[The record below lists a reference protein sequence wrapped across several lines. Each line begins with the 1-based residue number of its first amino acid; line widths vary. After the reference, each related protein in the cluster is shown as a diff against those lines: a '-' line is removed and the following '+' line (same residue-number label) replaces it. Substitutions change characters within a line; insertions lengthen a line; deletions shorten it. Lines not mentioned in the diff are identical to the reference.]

1 MSNSGTPSSVSFEI
15 RRLMTLP
22 NRISARTG
30 VGLLA
35 APILVLLVLV
45 VFLPPDGAERATWAQ
60 FIGRFHPLVVHLPI
74 ALILLVPV
82 MELVGRD
89 QRFPY
94 LRASAPFVLVLALIS
109 GIVAS
114 LLGWCLGRSGGFSGP
129 LVTQHMWGGA
139 SLITLCW
146 LCWVMRGRGGR
157 LEVVYW
163 IALGAAVGAVAW
175 TGYRGGQ
182 ISLGE
187 NHLTEYLPGA
197 FRKLLGVA
205 ARTATDPAIGGGT
218 TFYGARIQPIFAVH
232 CLTCHSSAKRKS
244 GLRLDNYAAVMHGG
258 KHGAIVK
265 AGDLRGSD
273 LFRRIT
279 LSPTD
284 DNFMPKEGKP
294 PLSLD
299 QVKLIELWI
308 AGGASGTASL
318 DSIKGAPDSASSVR
332 AEVTFEKI
340 DFAEVAKHRAE
351 IASTVAMLQQRFPN
365 VLDYESRGSADLTVS
380 ALVMGD
386 KFKDDDLAALTPLS
400 KNIVMADFS
409 RTAIT
414 DRSAPI
420 LAGMKR
426 LRTLRLAHTRIGDL
440 TVRSLTSLDQLES
453 LSVFDTAVTPAAL
466 PDLARLPKLRRLYVG
481 QTVVSAAGS
490 NALKEKLLF

>member
-1 MSNSGTPSSVSFEI
+1 
-15 RRLMTLP
+15 MTLP
-22 NRISARTG
+22 NRLSASTG

-35 APILVLLVLV
+35 APILVLLALL
-45 VFLPPDGAERATWAQ
+45 VFLPPDGTERAAWAQ

-94 LRASAPFVLVLALIS
+94 LRASAPFVLVLALIG
-109 GIVAS
+109 GIFAS
-114 LLGWCLGRSGGFSGP
+114 LLGWCLGRTGGFSGP

-146 LCWVMRGRGGR
+146 LCWVLHGRGGR
-157 LEVVYW
+157 FEVIYW
-163 IALGAAVGAVAW
+163 IALWAAVGAGAW

-187 NHLTEYLPGA
+187 DLLTQHMPGA
-197 FRKLLGVA
+197 FRKLLGVPAGTA
-205 ARTATDPAIGGGT
+205 ADPTIGGGT
-218 TFYGARIQPIFAVH
+218 TFYGARIQPIFTRN
-232 CLTCHSSAKRKS
+232 CLTCHSREKRKA
-244 GLRLDNYAAVMHGG
+244 GLRLDTYAGIMRGG
-258 KHGAIVK
+258 KRGAIVK

-279 LSPTD
+279 LPSTD
-284 DNFMPKEGKP
+284 DNFMPKGGKP
-294 PLSLD
+294 PLSPD

-308 AGGASGTASL
+308 ADGASGIASL
-318 DSIKGAPDSASSVR
+318 ESIKGAPADVESSVR
-332 AEVTFEKI
+332 AEVTFGVI
-340 DFAEVAKHRAE
+340 DFAEVAKRRAE
-351 IASTVAMLQQRFPN
+351 IASTLATLQQRFPN
-365 VLDYESRGSADLTVS
+365 VLEFESRGSADLMVN

-409 RTAIT
+409 RTDIT
-414 DRSAPI
+414 DRSAPV

-426 LRTLRLAHTRIGDL
+426 LRTLRLMHTRIGDL
-440 TVRSLTSLDQLES
+440 TVRSLTNLDQLES
-453 LSVFDTAVTPAAL
+453 LSLFDTAVTPAAL
-466 PDLARLPKLRRLYVG
+466 PALARLPKLQRLYVG
-481 QTVVSAAGS
+481 QTAIKATGS

>member
-1 MSNSGTPSSVSFEI
+1 
-15 RRLMTLP
+15 MTLP
-22 NRISARTG
+22 NRLSASTG

-35 APILVLLVLV
+35 APILVLLALL
-45 VFLPPDGAERATWAQ
+45 VFLPPDGTERAAWAQ

-94 LRASAPFVLVLALIS
+94 LRASAPFVLVLALIG
-109 GIVAS
+109 GIFAS

-146 LCWVMRGRGGR
+146 LCWVLHGRGGR
-157 LEVVYW
+157 FEVIYW
-163 IALGAAVGAVAW
+163 IALWAAVGAAAW

-187 NHLTEYLPGA
+187 DLLTQHMPGA
-197 FRKLLGVA
+197 FRKLLGVPA
-205 ARTATDPAIGGGT
+205 GTATDPTIGGGT
-218 TFYGARIQPIFAVH
+218 TFYGARIQPIFTRNCV
-232 CLTCHSSAKRKS
+232 TCHSREKRKA
-244 GLRLDNYAAVMHGG
+244 GLRLDTYAGIMRGG
-258 KHGAIVK
+258 KRGAIVK

-279 LSPTD
+279 LPSTD
-284 DNFMPKEGKP
+284 DNFMPKGGKP
-294 PLSLD
+294 PLSPD

-308 AGGASGTASL
+308 ADGASGVASL
-318 DSIKGAPDSASSVR
+318 ESIKGAPADVESSVR
-332 AEVTFEKI
+332 AEVTFGVI
-340 DFAEVAKHRAE
+340 DFAEVAKRRAE
-351 IASTVAMLQQRFPN
+351 IASTLATLQQRFPN
-365 VLDYESRGSADLTVS
+365 VLEFESRGSADLMVN

-409 RTAIT
+409 RTDIT
-414 DRSAPI
+414 DRSAPV
-420 LAGMKR
+420 LARMKR
-426 LRTLRLAHTRIGDL
+426 LRTLRLMHTRIGDL
-440 TVRSLTSLDQLES
+440 TVRSLTNLDQLES

-466 PDLARLPKLRRLYVG
+466 PAWARLPKLQRLYVG
-481 QTVVSAAGS
+481 QTAITATGS
-490 NALKEKLLF
+490 HALKEKLLF

>member
-1 MSNSGTPSSVSFEI
+1 
-15 RRLMTLP
+15 MTLP
-22 NRISARTG
+22 NRLSASTG

-35 APILVLLVLV
+35 APILVLLVLL
-45 VFLPPDGAERATWAQ
+45 VFLPPDGTERAAWAQ

-94 LRASAPFVLVLALIS
+94 LRASAPFVLVLALIG

-129 LVTQHMWGGA
+129 LVTQHMWSGA

-146 LCWVMRGRGGR
+146 LCWVLRGRGGR
-157 LEVVYW
+157 LEVIYW

-187 NHLTEYLPGA
+187 NHLTQHMPGA
-197 FRKLLGVA
+197 FRKLLGVRA
-205 ARTATDPAIGGGT
+205 STATDPAIGGAT
-218 TFYGARIQPIFAVH
+218 TFYGVRIQPIFTRN
-232 CLTCHSSAKRKS
+232 CLACHSPEKRKA
-244 GLRLDNYAAVMHGG
+244 GLRLDNYAGIMRGG
-258 KHGAIVK
+258 KHGAVVK

-273 LFRRIT
+273 LFHRIT
-279 LSPTD
+279 LSSTD
-284 DNFMPKEGKP
+284 DNFMPKGGKP
-294 PLSLD
+294 PLSPD

-308 AGGASGTASL
+308 ADGASGTTSL
-318 DSIKGAPDSASSVR
+318 DSIKGAPAGVESSVR
-332 AEVTFEKI
+332 TEVTFGKI
-340 DFAEVAKHRAE
+340 DFAEVAKRRAE
-351 IASTVAMLQQRFPN
+351 VASTLATLQQRFPN
-365 VLDYESRGSADLTVS
+365 VLDYESRGSADLVVN

-386 KFKDDDLAALTPLS
+386 KFNDDDLAALTPLS

-414 DRSAPI
+414 DRSAPV
-420 LAGMKR
+420 LARMKR
-426 LRTLRLAHTRIGDL
+426 LHTLRLMHTRIGDV
-440 TVRSLTSLDQLES
+440 TVRSLTNLDQLES

-466 PDLARLPKLRRLYVG
+466 PALARLPKLQRVYVG
-481 QTVVSAAGS
+481 QTAITATGS
-490 NALKEKLLF
+490 NAVKGKLLF

>member
-1 MSNSGTPSSVSFEI
+1 
-15 RRLMTLP
+15 MTRP
-22 NRISARTG
+22 DRISARTG

-35 APILVLLVLV
+35 APILVMLVLL
-45 VFLPPDGAERATWAQ
+45 VFLPPDGTERAAWAQ

-82 MELVGRD
+82 MEVVGRD
-89 QRFPY
+89 RRFPY

-114 LLGWCLGRSGGFSGP
+114 ILGWCLARSGGFSGP

-139 SLITLCW
+139 SLITLGW
-146 LCWVMRGRGGR
+146 LCSVSRGRGGR
-157 LEVVYW
+157 LRVIYP
-163 IALGAAVGAVAW
+163 IALAAAVGAVAW

-187 NHLTEYLPGA
+187 HHLTEYMPGA
-197 FRKLLGVA
+197 IRKLLGVPA
-205 ARTATDPAIGGGT
+205 STATDPAIGGGN
-218 TFYGARIQPIFAVH
+218 TFYGARIQPILAGH
-232 CLTCHSSAKRKS
+232 CLTCHSPEKRKA
-244 GLRLDNYAAVMHGG
+244 GLRLDDYVEVMRGG
-258 KHGAIVK
+258 KHGAVVK

-294 PLSLD
+294 PLSPD

-318 DSIKGAPDSASSVR
+318 DSIKGAPAGSESSMR

-340 DFAEVAKHRAE
+340 DFAEAAKHRSE
-351 IASTVAMLQQRFPN
+351 IAPTLATLQQRFPN
-365 VLDYESRGSADLTVS
+365 VLDYESRGSADLVVN

-386 KFKDDDLAALTPLS
+386 RFKDDDLAALAPLS
-400 KNIVMADFS
+400 TFIVMADFS

-426 LRTLRLAHTRIGDL
+426 LRMLRLMHTRIGDL
-440 TVRSLTSLDQLES
+440 TVQALAGLDQLES
-453 LSVFDTAVTPAAL
+453 LSVFDTDVTPAAL
-466 PDLARLPKLRRLYVG
+466 PALERLPNLRRLYAG
-481 QTVVSAAGS
+481 QTKISTAGA
-490 NALKEKLLF
+490 NGLKAKLLF

>member
-1 MSNSGTPSSVSFEI
+1 
-15 RRLMTLP
+15 MTLP
-22 NRISARTG
+22 NRLSASTG

-35 APILVLLVLV
+35 APILVLLALL
-45 VFLPPDGAERATWAQ
+45 VFLPPDGTERAAWAQ

-94 LRASAPFVLVLALIS
+94 LRASAPFVLVLALIG
-109 GIVAS
+109 GIFAS
-114 LLGWCLGRSGGFSGP
+114 LLGWCLGRTGGFSGP

-146 LCWVMRGRGGR
+146 LCWVLHGRGGR
-157 LEVVYW
+157 FEVIYW
-163 IALGAAVGAVAW
+163 IALWAAVGAGAW

-187 NHLTEYLPGA
+187 DLLTQHMPGA
-197 FRKLLGVA
+197 FRKLLGVPAGTA
-205 ARTATDPAIGGGT
+205 ADPTIGGGT
-218 TFYGARIQPIFAVH
+218 TFYGARIQPIFTRN
-232 CLTCHSSAKRKS
+232 CLTCHSREKRKA
-244 GLRLDNYAAVMHGG
+244 GLRLDTYAGIMRGG
-258 KHGAIVK
+258 KRGAIVK

-279 LSPTD
+279 LPSTD
-284 DNFMPKEGKP
+284 DNFMPKGGKP
-294 PLSLD
+294 PLSPD

-308 AGGASGTASL
+308 ADGASGIASL
-318 DSIKGAPDSASSVR
+318 ESIKGAPADVESSVR
-332 AEVTFEKI
+332 AEVTFGVI
-340 DFAEVAKHRAE
+340 DFAEVAKRRAE
-351 IASTVAMLQQRFPN
+351 IASTLATLQQRFPN
-365 VLDYESRGSADLTVS
+365 VLEFESRGSADLMVN

-386 KFKDDDLAALTPLS
+386 KFKDDGLAALTPLS

-409 RTAIT
+409 RTDIT
-414 DRSAPI
+414 DRSAPV

-426 LRTLRLAHTRIGDL
+426 LRTLRLMHTRIGDL
-440 TVRSLTSLDQLES
+440 TVRSLTNLDQLES
-453 LSVFDTAVTPAAL
+453 LSLFDTAVTPAAL
-466 PDLARLPKLRRLYVG
+466 PALARLPKLQRLYVG
-481 QTVVSAAGS
+481 QTAIKATGS

>member
-1 MSNSGTPSSVSFEI
+1 
-15 RRLMTLP
+15 MTLP
-22 NRISARTG
+22 NRLSASTG

-35 APILVLLVLV
+35 APILVLLVLL
-45 VFLPPDGAERATWAQ
+45 VFLPPDGTERSAWAQ

-82 MELVGRD
+82 MELVGRH

-94 LRASAPFVLVLALIS
+94 LRASAPFVLVLALVG

-129 LVTQHMWGGA
+129 LVTQHMWSGA
-139 SLITLCW
+139 CLITLCW
-146 LCWVMRGRGGR
+146 LCWVLRGRGGR
-157 LEVVYW
+157 LEVIYW
-163 IALGAAVGAVAW
+163 IVLGAAVGAVAW

-187 NHLTEYLPGA
+187 NHLTQHMPGA
-197 FRKLLGVA
+197 FRKLLGVPA
-205 ARTATDPAIGGGT
+205 STATDPAIGGGN
-218 TFYGARIQPIFAVH
+218 TFYGARIQPIFTRN
-232 CLTCHSSAKRKS
+232 CLACHSPEKRKA
-244 GLRLDNYAAVMHGG
+244 GLRLDNYAGIMRGG
-258 KHGAIVK
+258 KHGAVVK

-279 LSPTD
+279 LSSTD
-284 DNFMPKEGKP
+284 DNFMPKGGKP
-294 PLSLD
+294 PLSPD

-308 AGGASGTASL
+308 ADGASGTASL
-318 DSIKGAPDSASSVR
+318 DSIKGAPAGVESSVR
-332 AEVTFEKI
+332 AEVTFGKI
-340 DFAEVAKHRAE
+340 DFAEVAKRRADV
-351 IASTVAMLQQRFPN
+351 ASTLATLQQRFPN
-365 VLDYESRGSADLTVS
+365 VLDYESRGSANLVVN

-414 DRSAPI
+414 DYSAPV

-426 LRTLRLAHTRIGDL
+426 LRTLRLMHTRIGDL
-440 TVRSLTSLDQLES
+440 TVRSLTDLDQLES
-453 LSVFDTAVTPAAL
+453 LNVFDTAVTPAAL
-466 PDLARLPKLRRLYVG
+466 PALARLPKLQRVYVG
-481 QTVVSAAGS
+481 QTAITATGS
-490 NALKEKLLF
+490 NAVKGKLLF

>member
-1 MSNSGTPSSVSFEI
+1 
-15 RRLMTLP
+15 MTLP
-22 NRISARTG
+22 NRLSASTG

-35 APILVLLVLV
+35 APILVLLALL
-45 VFLPPDGAERATWAQ
+45 VFLPPDGTERAAWAQ

-94 LRASAPFVLVLALIS
+94 LRASAPFVLVLALIG
-109 GIVAS
+109 GIFAS
-114 LLGWCLGRSGGFSGP
+114 LLGWCLGRTGGFSGP

-146 LCWVMRGRGGR
+146 LCWVLHGRGGR
-157 LEVVYW
+157 FEVIYW
-163 IALGAAVGAVAW
+163 IALWAAVGAGAW

-187 NHLTEYLPGA
+187 DLLTQHMPGA
-197 FRKLLGVA
+197 FRKLLGVPAGTA
-205 ARTATDPAIGGGT
+205 ADPTIGGGT
-218 TFYGARIQPIFAVH
+218 TFYGARIQPIFTRN
-232 CLTCHSSAKRKS
+232 CLTCHSREKRKA
-244 GLRLDNYAAVMHGG
+244 GLRLDTYAGIMRGG
-258 KHGAIVK
+258 KRGAIVK

-279 LSPTD
+279 LPSTD
-284 DNFMPKEGKP
+284 DNFMPKGGKP
-294 PLSLD
+294 PLSPD

-308 AGGASGTASL
+308 ADGASGIASL
-318 DSIKGAPDSASSVR
+318 ESIKGAPADVESSVR
-332 AEVTFEKI
+332 AEVTFGVI
-340 DFAEVAKHRAE
+340 DFAEVAKRRAE
-351 IASTVAMLQQRFPN
+351 IASTLATLQQRFPN
-365 VLDYESRGSADLTVS
+365 VLEFESRGSADLMVN

-409 RTAIT
+409 RTDIT
-414 DRSAPI
+414 DRSAPV

-426 LRTLRLAHTRIGDL
+426 LRTLRLMHTRIGDL
-440 TVRSLTSLDQLES
+440 TVRSLTNLDQLES
-453 LSVFDTAVTPAAL
+453 LSVFDTAVTSAAL
-466 PDLARLPKLRRLYVG
+466 PALARLPKLQRLYVG
-481 QTVVSAAGS
+481 QTAITATGS

>member
-1 MSNSGTPSSVSFEI
+1 
-15 RRLMTLP
+15 MTLP
-22 NRISARTG
+22 NRLCASTG

-35 APILVLLVLV
+35 APILILLVLLVL
-45 VFLPPDGAERATWAQ
+45 LPPDGTERSAWAQ

-94 LRASAPFVLVLALIS
+94 LRASAPFVLVLALIG

-129 LVTQHMWGGA
+129 LVTQHMWSGA

-146 LCWVMRGRGGR
+146 LCWVLRGRGGR
-157 LEVVYW
+157 LEVIYW
-163 IALGAAVGAVAW
+163 IVLGAAVGAVAW

-187 NHLTEYLPGA
+187 NHLTQHMPGA
-197 FRKLLGVA
+197 FRKLLGVPA
-205 ARTATDPAIGGGT
+205 STATDPAIGGGN
-218 TFYGARIQPIFAVH
+218 TFYGARIQPIFTRN
-232 CLTCHSSAKRKS
+232 CLACHSPEKRKA
-244 GLRLDNYAAVMHGG
+244 GLRLDNYAGIMRGG
-258 KHGAIVK
+258 KHGAVVK

-279 LSPTD
+279 LSSTD
-284 DNFMPKEGKP
+284 DNFMPKGGKP
-294 PLSLD
+294 PLSPD

-308 AGGASGTASL
+308 ADGASGTASL
-318 DSIKGAPDSASSVR
+318 DSIKGAPAGVDSSVR
-332 AEVTFEKI
+332 AEVTFGKI
-340 DFAEVAKHRAE
+340 DFAEVARRRADV
-351 IASTVAMLQQRFPN
+351 ASIVARLQQRFPN
-365 VLDYESRGSADLTVS
+365 VLDYESRGSADLVVN

-386 KFKDDDLAALTPLS
+386 KFKDDDLAALIPLS

-414 DRSAPI
+414 DYSAPV
-420 LAGMKR
+420 LAAMKR
-426 LRTLRLAHTRIGDL
+426 LRTLRLMHTRIGDL
-440 TVRSLTSLDQLES
+440 TVRSLTDLDQLES
-453 LSVFDTAVTPAAL
+453 LNVFDTAVTPAAL
-466 PDLARLPKLRRLYVG
+466 SALARLPKLQRVYVG
-481 QTVVSAAGS
+481 QTAISATSS
-490 NALKEKLLF
+490 NAVKGKLLF

>member
-1 MSNSGTPSSVSFEI
+1 
-15 RRLMTLP
+15 MTLP
-22 NRISARTG
+22 NRLSASTG

-35 APILVLLVLV
+35 APILVLLVLL
-45 VFLPPDGAERATWAQ
+45 VFLPPDGTERAAWAQ

-94 LRASAPFVLVLALIS
+94 LRASAPFVLVLALIG

-129 LVTQHMWGGA
+129 LVTQHMWSGA
-139 SLITLCW
+139 SLIILCW
-146 LCWVMRGRGGR
+146 LCWVLRGRGGR
-157 LEVVYW
+157 LEVIYW

-187 NHLTEYLPGA
+187 NHLTQHMPGA
-197 FRKLLGVA
+197 FRKLLGVPA
-205 ARTATDPAIGGGT
+205 STATDAAIGGGT
-218 TFYGARIQPIFAVH
+218 TFYGARIQPIFTRN
-232 CLTCHSSAKRKS
+232 CLACHSPEKRKA
-244 GLRLDNYAAVMHGG
+244 GLRLDNYAGIMRGG
-258 KHGAIVK
+258 KHGAVVK

-279 LSPTD
+279 LSSTD
-284 DNFMPKEGKP
+284 DNFMPKGGKP
-294 PLSLD
+294 PLSPD

-308 AGGASGTASL
+308 ADGASGTASL
-318 DSIKGAPDSASSVR
+318 DSIKGAPAGVESSVR
-332 AEVTFEKI
+332 AEVTFGKI
-340 DFAEVAKHRAE
+340 DFAEVAKRRADV
-351 IASTVAMLQQRFPN
+351 ASTLATLQQRFPN
-365 VLDYESRGSADLTVS
+365 VLDYESRGSADLVVN

-386 KFKDDDLAALTPLS
+386 KFKDDDLATLTPLS
-400 KNIVMADFS
+400 MNIVMADFS

-414 DRSAPI
+414 DSSAPV

-426 LRTLRLAHTRIGDL
+426 LRTLRLMHTRIGDV
-440 TVRSLTSLDQLES
+440 TVRSLTDLDQLES

-466 PDLARLPKLRRLYVG
+466 PALARLPKLQRVYVG
-481 QTVVSAAGS
+481 QTAITATSS
-490 NALKEKLLF
+490 NAVKEKLLF

>member
-1 MSNSGTPSSVSFEI
+1 
-15 RRLMTLP
+15 MTLP
-22 NRISARTG
+22 NRLSASTG

-35 APILVLLVLV
+35 APILVLLVLL
-45 VFLPPDGAERATWAQ
+45 VFLPPDGTERAAWAQ

-94 LRASAPFVLVLALIS
+94 LRASAPFVLVLALIG

-129 LVTQHMWGGA
+129 LVTQHMWSGA
-139 SLITLCW
+139 SLIILCW
-146 LCWVMRGRGGR
+146 LCWVLRGRGGR
-157 LEVVYW
+157 LEVIYW

-187 NHLTEYLPGA
+187 NHLTQHMPGA
-197 FRKLLGVA
+197 FRKLLGVPA
-205 ARTATDPAIGGGT
+205 STATDAAIGGGT
-218 TFYGARIQPIFAVH
+218 TFYGARIQPIFTRN
-232 CLTCHSSAKRKS
+232 CLACHSPEKRKA
-244 GLRLDNYAAVMHGG
+244 GLRLDNYAGIMRGG
-258 KHGAIVK
+258 KHGAVVK

-279 LSPTD
+279 MSSTD
-284 DNFMPKEGKP
+284 DNFMPKGGKP
-294 PLSLD
+294 PLSPD

-308 AGGASGTASL
+308 ADGASGTASL
-318 DSIKGAPDSASSVR
+318 DSIKGAPARVESSVK
-332 AEVTFEKI
+332 AEVTVGKI
-340 DFAEVAKHRAE
+340 DFAEVAKRRADV
-351 IASTVAMLQQRFPN
+351 ASTLATLQQRFPN
-365 VLDYESRGSADLTVS
+365 VLEYESRGSADLVVN

-409 RTAIT
+409 HTAIT
-414 DRSAPI
+414 DSSAPV

-426 LRTLRLAHTRIGDL
+426 LRTLRLMHTRIGDV
-440 TVRSLTSLDQLES
+440 TVRSLTDLDQLES

-466 PDLARLPKLRRLYVG
+466 PALARLPKLQRVYVG
-481 QTVVSAAGS
+481 QTAITAASS
-490 NALKEKLLF
+490 NAVKEKLLF

>member
-1 MSNSGTPSSVSFEI
+1 
-15 RRLMTLP
+15 MTLP
-22 NRISARTG
+22 NRLSASTG

-35 APILVLLVLV
+35 APILALLILL
-45 VFLPPDGAERATWAQ
+45 VFLPPDGTERSAWAQ

-94 LRASAPFVLVLALIS
+94 LRASAPFVLVLALIG

-129 LVTQHMWGGA
+129 LVTQHMWSAA

-146 LCWVMRGRGGR
+146 ICWVLRGRGGR
-157 LEVVYW
+157 LEVIYW
-163 IALGAAVGAVAW
+163 IVLGAAVGAVAW

-187 NHLTEYLPGA
+187 NHLTQHMPGA
-197 FRKLLGVA
+197 FRKLLGVPA
-205 ARTATDPAIGGGT
+205 STATDPAIGGGN
-218 TFYGARIQPIFAVH
+218 TFYGARIQPIFTRN
-232 CLTCHSSAKRKS
+232 CLTCHSPEKRKA
-244 GLRLDNYAAVMHGG
+244 GLRLDNYAGIMRGG
-258 KHGAIVK
+258 KHGAVVK

-279 LSPTD
+279 LSSTD
-284 DNFMPKEGKP
+284 DNFMPKGGKP
-294 PLSLD
+294 PLSPD
-299 QVKLIELWI
+299 QLKLIEVWI
-308 AGGASGTASL
+308 ADGASGTASL
-318 DSIKGAPDSASSVR
+318 DSIKGAPAGVESSVK
-332 AEVTFEKI
+332 AEITFGKI
-340 DFAEVAKHRAE
+340 DFAEVAKRRADV
-351 IASTVAMLQQRFPN
+351 ASILATLQQRFPN
-365 VLDYESRGSADLTVS
+365 VLDYESRGSADLVVN

-414 DRSAPI
+414 DYSAPV

-426 LRTLRLAHTRIGDL
+426 LRTLRLMHTRIGDI
-440 TVRSLTSLDQLES
+440 TVRSLTDLDQLES

-466 PDLARLPKLRRLYVG
+466 PALARLPRLQRVYVG
-481 QTVVSAAGS
+481 QTAITATSS
-490 NALKEKLLF
+490 NAVKGKLLF

>member
-1 MSNSGTPSSVSFEI
+1 
-15 RRLMTLP
+15 MTLP

-30 VGLLA
+30 IGLLG

-89 QRFPY
+89 QRFAY

-139 SLITLCW
+139 SLIALCW

-157 LEVVYW
+157 LEVTYW
-163 IALGAAVGAVAW
+163 IALVAAIGAVAW

-187 NHLTEYLPGA
+187 NHLTEYMPGA
-197 FRKLLGVA
+197 FRKVLGVA
-205 ARTATDPAIGGGT
+205 ASPATDPAIGGVN
-218 TFYGARIQPIFAVH
+218 TFYGARIQPIFAGH
-232 CLTCHSSAKRKS
+232 CLACHSPEKRKS
-244 GLRLDNYAAVMHGG
+244 GLRLDNYAAVMRGG
-258 KHGAIVK
+258 KHGVVVK

-294 PLSLD
+294 PLSPD

-308 AGGASGTASL
+308 AGGASGIASL
-318 DSIKGAPDSASSVR
+318 DSIKGAPASAESSLR
-332 AEVTFEKI
+332 AEVTFDKI
-340 DFAEVAKHRAE
+340 DFAELAKRRAE
-351 IASTVAMLQQRFPN
+351 IASTVAKLEQRFPN
-365 VLDYESRGSADLTVS
+365 VLDYESRGSADLVVN

-386 KFKDDDLAALTPLS
+386 KFKDDDLAALIPLS
-400 KNIVMADFS
+400 RNIVRADFS
-409 RTAIT
+409 RTGIT
-414 DRSAPI
+414 DGSAPI
-420 LAGMKR
+420 LAAMKR
-426 LRTLRLAHTRIGDL
+426 LRTLRLTHTRIGDL
-440 TVRSLTSLDQLES
+440 TVRSLTNLDQLES
-453 LSVFDTAVTPAAL
+453 LSVFDTAVTPAVL
-466 PDLARLPKLRRLYVG
+466 PALARLPKLRHLYVG
-481 QTVVSAAGS
+481 QTAISAAGS